1 MKSVLIAAFAA
12 AMFAT
17 PALAQSTTVTTL
29 DGSQGGFRNFAPNA
43 TSSATIT
50 SNTALEADGSLQ
62 ISGTL
67 NRVQNANQF
76 GATTAQSL
84 GLANDLVSLTG
95 DFLVTNSSVDGFQS
109 PAFRVFIQDGTQRSE
124 LIYEAVYNGGYTV
137 GTESNVT
144 ANSFFYQN
152 IAGAGVTNL
161 NGGILLLTLEAFGNT
176 YNGNAFISA
185 FGVGNGNCPNG
196 AVNCANFSALADNLA
211 LTTTAGTRS
220 VNFAASSVAGAVPEP
235 GTWAMMLIGFGGI
248 GGAMRRNRRR
258 PANLIAQ
265 VA

>member
-1 MKSVLIAAFAA
+1 MKTYMLALVATTTLAAV
-12 AMFAT
+12 
-17 PALAQSTTVTTL
+17 PAVAQNTTVTTL
-29 DGSQGGFRNFAPNA
+29 NGSQGGFANYAPNT

-144 ANSFFYQN
+144 ANSLFYQN
-152 IAGAGVTNL
+152 IAGGVTNL
-161 NGGILLLTLEAFGNT
+161 NGGILLLTLEAFGNN

-220 VNFAASSVAGAVPEP
+220 VNFAASPVAGAVPEP
-235 GTWAMMLIGFGGI
+235 GTWAMMLVGFGGI
-248 GGAMRRNRRR
+248 GGAMRRRRKLT
-258 PANLIAQ
+258 NIAQ
-265 VA
+265 LA

>member
-1 MKSVLIAAFAA
+1 MKTYMLALVATMTLAAV
-12 AMFAT
+12 
-17 PALAQSTTVTTL
+17 PAVAQNTTVTTL
-29 DGSQGGFRNFAPNA
+29 NGSQGGFANYAPNA

-144 ANSFFYQN
+144 ANSLFYQN
-152 IAGAGVTNL
+152 IAGGVTNL
-161 NGGILLLTLEAFGNT
+161 NGGILLLTLEAFGNN

-235 GTWAMMLIGFGGI
+235 GTWAMMLVGFGGI
-248 GGAMRRNRRR
+248 GGAMRRRRKLT
-258 PANLIAQ
+258 NIAQ
-265 VA
+265 LA